1 MVVWPNQ
8 LDIILKKCLM
18 AFVQTLEQA
27 GWTKQAVYNIPNGLS
42 MARLLSGPAIA
53 WLILNEQWAVALVS
67 LAVSGASDWAD
78 G

>member
-1 MVVWPNQ
+1 MMT
-8 LDIILKKCLM
+8 CM
-18 AFVQTLEQA
+18 QTLEQA
-27 GWTKQAVYNIPNGLS
+27 GWTSEAVYNIPNGLS

-53 WLILNEQWAVALVS
+53 WLILNEQWGVALAS

>member
-1 MVVWPNQ
+1 MT
-8 LDIILKKCLM
+8 C
-18 AFVQTLEQA
+18 VQTLEQA
-27 GWTKQAVYNIPNGLS
+27 GWTQQAVYNIPNGLS

-53 WLILNEQWAVALVS
+53 CLILNEQCAVALVS